1 MNEEDFSF
9 FMGMWMFQI
18 NLSNTLWFVCSTQ
31 CHAESDLNC
40 SSPGL
45 EAFLTSQSLGLGHD
59 LYTLGFVDHDLI
71 SPKV

>member
-1 MNEEDFSF
+1 MDVSDQSVEYPLVC
-9 FMGMWMFQI
+9 MFH
-18 NLSNTLWFVCSTQ
+18 TQ